1 MKKKKLYAGLSKFV
15 IAVMVA
21 SSSVSGVAHAAT
33 GDIIN
38 TTNERVY
45 DVTYSKD
52 VQALISDLKDGGADV
67 FLKEGSDGKYYSP
80 SDKLNLQSAEIAKLL
95 KAANVDIKNP
105 TAIKTYIK
113 NNAATIV
120 DAIKVETDKAA
131 TQTVDTN
138 NYTKVPVVID
148 TSNIVTFPDKE
159 FEKVIRDT
167 INKPTG
173 DILKSDV
180 DKITE
185 LSVSSTKSITSILG
199 IENLTNLTILELN
212 SNKISN
218 LEPLQ
223 ALTKL
228 TEFSIAGNQISNIK
242 PLKGLTNLISLDL
255 SNNQISN
262 IEDLR
267 ELTNLTELSLRINQI
282 TDYSPVSSYYDN
294 LKWKDFTLNNTTVL
308 SNFMGAATLSPITVQ
323 INTIQSNIGLPNNID
338 INMFSN
344 GFPGSATVS
353 TTWDNG
359 TTSGVPYDSTT
370 PGTYIF
376 TGSFDLP
383 DGMTNY
389 ANNPTTITVPVIVKD
404 KSIQSDILLD
414 FSEYHN
420 EKLKINQ
427 YISSIDNAAKT
438 ITLKANS
445 PVNLVPVELDLVLNG
460 TLGAMVY
467 HGTQNVDLDT
477 MYPIVNGDTINF
489 YDNKDIVCTYK
500 FIVLPED

>member
-1 MKKKKLYAGLSKFV
+1 
-15 IAVMVA
+15 
-21 SSSVSGVAHAAT
+21 
-33 GDIIN
+33 
-38 TTNERVY
+38 
-45 DVTYSKD
+45 
-52 VQALISDLKDGGADV
+52 
-67 FLKEGSDGKYYSP
+67 
-80 SDKLNLQSAEIAKLL
+80 
-95 KAANVDIKNP
+95 
-105 TAIKTYIK
+105 
-113 NNAATIV
+113 
-120 DAIKVETDKAA
+120 
-131 TQTVDTN
+131 
-138 NYTKVPVVID
+138 
-148 TSNIVTFPDKE
+148 
-159 FEKVIRDT
+159 
-167 INKPTG
+167 
-173 DILKSDV
+173 
-180 DKITE
+180 
-185 LSVSSTKSITSILG
+185 STKSITSILG
-199 IENLTNLTILELN
+199 IENLTNLTIVELN

-228 TEFSIAGNQISNIK
+228 TEVSIAGNQISNIE

-255 SNNQISN
+255 SDNQIINIGPLKGLTNLISLDLSKNQIIN

-267 ELTNLTELSLRINQI
+267 ELTNLTDLTLRENQI

-294 LKWKDFTLNNTTVL
+294 LKWKDFTLNNTDL
-308 SNFMGAATLSPITVQ
+308 SNFAGAVTLSPITVK
-323 INTIQSNIGLPNNID
+323 INTIQSDIGLPNNID

-359 TTSGVPYDSTT
+359 STAGVPYDSTT

-376 TGSFDLP
+376 TGTFDLP

-389 ANNPTTITVPVIVKD
+389 ANNPTSTTVSVTIKD
-404 KSIQSDILLD
+404 TSIQSDILLD

-420 EKLKINQ
+420 EKLKIDQ

-438 ITLKANS
+438 ITLEANS
-445 PVNLVPVELDLVLNG
+445 PVNFVPVELDLVLNG

-477 MYPIVNGDTINF
+477 MYHIVNDDTINF
-489 YDNKDIVCTYK
+489 YNNKGIVCTYK